1 MDNPTRFRCL
11 FEQAYPAL
19 RRYALHRGLTGPDAD
34 DLVAATLE
42 IAWRRLEDVP
52 AQEPLPWLYGVAR
65 NLLHSHRRQSRR
77 RDAVVSRLSDMRGR
91 LTSAEPGEPGELDPG
106 ALRRALAGLSE
117 ADQELLKLVAWDG
130 LSPAQAADVVGCSA
144 AAARTRLHRARSR
157 LARRLGLDP
166 RGHSAPGEGSRGA
179 GARQQGARQQGS
191 RPAGAGRNNNSEGV
205 KVARADTQEASDG

>member
-19 RRYALHRGLTGPDAD
+19 LRYALHRGLTGPDAG

-52 AQEPLPWLYGVAR
+52 AEEPLPWLYGVAR
-65 NLLHSHRRQSRR
+65 NLLHNQRRQSRR
-77 RDAVVSRLSDMRGR
+77 RDAVGSRLADMRGR
-91 LTSAEPGEPGELDPG
+91 LTSADPGEPGELDPG

-117 ADQELLKLVAWDG
+117 GDQELLKLVAWDG
-130 LSPAQAADVVGCSA
+130 LSPAQAADVVGCTA
-144 AAARTRLHRARSR
+144 AAARTRLHRARGR

-166 RGHSAPGEGSRGA
+166 R
-179 GARQQGARQQGS
+179 
-191 RPAGAGRNNNSEGV
+191 RPAGAAPTISSGGV
-205 KVARADTQEASDG
+205 KVGRADPQEASGG

>member
-19 RRYALHRGLTGPDAD
+19 LRYALNRGLAGPDAD

-52 AQEPLPWLYGVAR
+52 AEEPLPWLYGVAR
-65 NLLHSHRRQSRR
+65 NLLHNQRRQSRR
-77 RDAVVSRLSDMRGR
+77 RDAIVSRLADMRGR
-91 LTSAEPGEPGELDPG
+91 LTPAQPGEPGELDPG
-106 ALRRALAGLSE
+106 ALRRALAGLSDT
-117 ADQELLKLVAWDG
+117 DQELLKLVAWDG
-130 LSPAQAADVVGCSA
+130 LSPAQAAEVVGCSA

-166 RGHSAPGEGSRGA
+166 RD
-179 GARQQGARQQGS
+179 QGS
-191 RPAGAGRNNNSEGV
+191 RAAGSSEAGSARPGSRSAGAARSTSSGGV
-205 KVARADTQEASDG
+205 KVARAETQEASGG

>member
-1 MDNPTRFRCL
+1 MVMDNTTRFRCL

-19 RRYALHRGLTGPDAD
+19 RRYALHRGLTGPDVD

-65 NLLHSHRRQSRR
+65 NLLHNQRRQSRR
-77 RDAVVSRLSDMRGR
+77 RDAVVGRMADMRGR

-106 ALRRALAGLSE
+106 TLRRALAGLSE
-117 ADQELLKLVAWDG
+117 GDQELLKLVAWDG
-130 LSPAQAADVVGCSA
+130 LSPAQAAAVVGCSS
-144 AAARTRLHRARSR
+144 AAARTRLHRARNR
-157 LARRLGLDP
+157 LAWRLGLDP
-166 RGHSAPGEGSRGA
+166 RD
-179 GARQQGARQQGS
+179 QGARDQGARELNSREAGS
-191 RPAGAGRNNNSEGV
+191 RTARTISSGSV

>member
-1 MDNPTRFRCL
+1 MVMDNPTRFRYL

-19 RRYALHRGLTGPDAD
+19 LRYALHRGLTGPDAG

-52 AQEPLPWLYGVAR
+52 VQEPLPWLYGVAR
-65 NLLHSHRRQSRR
+65 NLLHNQRRQSRR
-77 RDAVVSRLSDMRGR
+77 RDAVLSRLADMHGR

-117 ADQELLKLVAWDG
+117 GDQELLKLVAWDG
-130 LSPAQAADVVGCSA
+130 LSPAQAAEVVGCSA

-166 RGHSAPGEGSRGA
+166 RD
-179 GARQQGARQQGS
+179 QGARGKGS
-191 RPAGAGRNNNSEGV
+191 REAVSRQEASRPTGAARTISSGGV
-205 KVARADTQEASDG
+205 KVARADPQEASGG